1 MIAGGRLETY
11 PQTLPAMEIEEI
23 KSIKYQRALKA
34 IEEGLINWAY
44 DCKGQ
49 EFQYFVDGVI
59 AVTKDWSD
67 EDDK

>member
-1 MIAGGRLETY
+1 MSSKLEAY
-11 PQTLPAMEIEEI
+11 PLTLTSHEVEIEEI